1 MNIKEELQKVFR
13 EVFFDDSIV
22 ITESTTADDIEEW
35 DSLSH
40 ITLIQMIESRFNI
53 TFTTEEILGAK
64 NVGEFIG
71 YIEKKLQS

>member
-1 MNIKEELQKVFR
+1 MNIKEELQNVFR
-13 EVFFDDSIV
+13 EAFFDDSIV

-64 NVGEFIG
+64 NVGEFIE
-71 YIEKKLQS
+71 YIEKKLR

>member
-40 ITLIQMIESRFNI
+40 ITLIQMIEGRFNI

-71 YIEKKLQS
+71 YIEKKLK

>member
-1 MNIKEELQKVFR
+1 MNIKEELQTVFR
-13 EVFFDDSIV
+13 EVFFDESIV

-40 ITLIQMIESRFNI
+40 ITLIQMIESKFNI

-71 YIEKKLQS
+71 YIEKKL